1 MSKRQSD
8 VHCEDVFELQLA
20 GHVAALLLLARRTQ
34 RA

>member
-8 VHCEDVFELQLA
+8 VHCGDVFELQLA
-20 GHVAALLLLARRTQ
+20 EHVAALLLLARRTQ

>member
-1 MSKRQSD
+1 MSKQQSD

-20 GHVAALLLLARRTQ
+20 GHVAALLLLARRIQ